1 MLQQLLPQQPLVHS
15 NQLKIP
21 ISHSTPVTK
30 ALKPLVKA
38 CLARMAGLEQAE
50 VELRRAQ
57 PMHQIRRV

>member
-1 MLQQLLPQQPLVHS
+1 MLQQLLPQQPRVHS

-30 ALKPLVKA
+30 ALKA